1 MMEIAGLKP
10 LLLAIALK
18 EPVTALTT
26 TFILLMLL
34 KKLHQKNLLRKRRMR
49 SQQKYQFNLKNQY
62 WIFS

>member
-10 LLLAIALK
+10 LLLSIALK

-49 SQQKYQFNLKNQY
+49 FQQKYQSLFKKKN
-62 WIFS
+62 